1 MKSRLVGKDP
11 EAGKGLRQEEKGTT
25 EDKMIAWLHRLNGH
39 EFQQAPGD
47 GEEQGSLECSSPQ
60 GRKESDITEQLNNN
74 KPSLST

>member
-60 GRKESDITEQLNNN
+60 GRKESDITERLI
-74 KPSLST
+74 